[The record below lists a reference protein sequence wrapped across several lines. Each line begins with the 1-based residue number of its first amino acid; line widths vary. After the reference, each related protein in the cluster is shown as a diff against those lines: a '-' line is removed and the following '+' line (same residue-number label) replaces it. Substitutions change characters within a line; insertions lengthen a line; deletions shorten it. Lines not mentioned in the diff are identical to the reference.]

1 MLSYKKGVI
10 YMTVSDKNTRAN
22 ITFSKELKKRLE
34 KLAKQENRSFNNMV
48 ITILENYVKSI
59 KK

>member
-1 MLSYKKGVI
+1 
-10 YMTVSDKNTRAN
+10 MTVSDKNTRTN